1 MSYSM
6 IEARVEEH
14 MFLLEKAVKNM
25 PELNKYVEQR
35 LKIKEAKKQEWLDN
49 TFHGKLKKA

>member
-1 MSYSM
+1 M